1 MSNLLNDFSFQIF
14 RNESYYVPFTAN
26 ITLIYIVEGSAL
38 IDGEGSYT
46 LKKNDFS
53 VINIGSRLSVCESP
67 GSIYAVILFRYE
79 LVRRIMDTDI
89 FRFKCNSVK
98 ENGIKYEQLRHIIGE
113 LLSEYYVDRK
123 RMTAQKAG
131 IFFRILHCLN
141 NYFCSQ
147 KTELPMTGKDSRH
160 TEIILY
166 IWEHYAEKISLED
179 LAKKYFMSSSSF
191 SRYFKSACGT
201 PFLQYLT
208 NIRLHFALSDLV
220 YSEKSLTDI
229 ALDNGFSS
237 VSLFDRIFQKTYG
250 MSPSQYRR
258 KINTELSNITT
269 DEKNLDYLEPFLSK
283 NRVTVVNETHARVRE
298 ITADSSKRRRYKN
311 PWGKMI
317 CVGRLS
323 QLGLTEFARQL
334 SMICPQTGILYGK
347 IWGFFSEEAL
357 LRNGHETDNLNYN
370 ILDSAIDL
378 LLGLRLKPLL
388 CFENEPVG
396 PIIDLNEYKS
406 TAPES
411 VFLTLDE
418 AVLVFDRLFEHL
430 CFRYGTEEVETWM
443 AEFWYDEYRNNFLG
457 LEGSITDYYA
467 PIAEC
472 IKKRA
477 PGLKIGGCGLGV
489 SISEEKYR
497 NLIRSW
503 KRNTILPDFISVYC
517 YPVRR
522 AASDDLVAERLT
534 FKDFFRKE
542 VLADRM
548 ILDEYHMTGIPVLV
562 TAWSLSF
569 SDQNYFNDSC
579 GKAAL
584 MLHIMVEEMDTVSA
598 AAYFLLSDL
607 SQVYSD
613 SYRTLHGAKG
623 LISTHGI
630 AKPTFYAMYFINHLY
645 PLLIDKGDNYII
657 TVNERNRFCI
667 LLFNSKDPG
676 YAYYSKKE
684 TEINA
689 MTVETCFE
697 NTDDLEITLSINNVE
712 NGFYY
717 IRMQSV
723 SPEHGNVLSE
733 WLKLSVNG
741 MISADDL
748 RYLQHQGVPYRRNN
762 GTEVTD
768 HTLTIIQRLVC
779 HEMVMLEIFR

>member
-1 MSNLLNDFSFQIF
+1 MSNLLNDFSLQIF

-26 ITLIYIVEGSAL
+26 ITLVYIIEGTAR
-38 IDGEGSYT
+38 IDGEDSYT

-67 GSIYAVILFRYE
+67 DSIYAVILFRYE
-79 LVRRIMDTDI
+79 LVRQIMDAAI
-89 FRFKCNSVK
+89 FRFRCNSAK
-98 ENGIKYEQLRHIIGE
+98 ENGIKYEQLRYIIGE

-123 RMTAQKAG
+123 RMSAQKAG
-131 IFFRILHCLN
+131 IFFRILNSLSS
-141 NYFCSQ
+141 YFCSQ
-147 KTELPMTGKDSRH
+147 KSELPIAGKDSRH

-166 IWEHYAEKISLED
+166 IWKHYAEKISLED
-179 LAKKYFMSSSSF
+179 LANKYFMSSSSF

-208 NIRLHFALSDLV
+208 NIRLHFALSDLL
-220 YSEKSLTDI
+220 YSEKSLTNI

-237 VSLFDRIFQKTYG
+237 VSLFDRIFLKTYG
-250 MSPSQYRR
+250 MSPTQYR
-258 KINTELSNITT
+258 KKVDKELSNITT
-269 DEKNLDYLEPFLSK
+269 DEKNLDYLEPFHS
-283 NRVTVVNETHARVRE
+283 NDRVTIINEKHTKIRK
-298 ITADSSKRRRYKN
+298 ITSDSSKREKYNN
-311 PWGKMI
+311 PWGKII

-334 SMICPQTGILYGK
+334 SLICTRTGFQYGK

-357 LRNGHETDNLNYN
+357 LRDGHHTDNLNYN

-378 LLGLRLKPLL
+378 LLSQHMKPFL

-396 PIIDLNEYKS
+396 PIIDLNKYKS
-406 TAPES
+406 TVLDS
-411 VFLTLDE
+411 VFLSLDE

-443 AEFWYDEYRNNFLG
+443 AEFWYDEYNNNFLG
-457 LEGSITDYYA
+457 LKGSITDYYDT
-467 PIAEC
+467 IAKC

-477 PGLKIGGCGLGV
+477 PGLKVGGCGLGV
-489 SISEEKYR
+489 SISEEKFR

-503 KRNTILPDFISVYC
+503 KRNTVLPDFISVYC

-522 AASDDLVAERLT
+522 AASDALVAERLT
-534 FKDFFRKE
+534 FNDFFRKE
-542 VLADRM
+542 VLSDRV
-548 ILDEYHMTGIPVLV
+548 ILDENNMTEIPVLV

-584 MLHIMVEEMDTVSA
+584 MLHIMVNEMDTVSA

-607 SQVYSD
+607 SQAYSD
-613 SYRTLHGAKG
+613 SYQALHGAKG

-630 AKPTFYAMYFINHLY
+630 AKPTFHAMHFISRLY
-645 PLLIDKGDNYII
+645 PWLIDKGDNYII

-689 MTVETCFE
+689 MTVEACFE
-697 NTDDLEITLSINNVE
+697 NTDDLEIALSISNVE

-717 IRMQSV
+717 IRKQSV
-723 SPEHGNVLSE
+723 SPKHGNVLRE
-733 WLKLSVNG
+733 WLNLSVNG
-741 MISADDL
+741 MISSDDL

-762 GTEVTD
+762 GVEVAD
-768 HTLTIIQRLVC
+768 HTLTIVQRLIC
-779 HEMVMLEIFR
+779 HEIVMLEILR